1 MFKIIILILT
11 VFSISILTT
20 GAFAQNISAV
30 EIIISSETYKFGDK
44 LEYQIIVSEV
54 TNDNAIIYITDE
66 SGTRSQLLT
75 MPIETQNTVVTA
87 QFPFDS
93 IIWKEGQYVLELEYS
108 GASSTTTFSLIN
120 DGSVSLPFWFRD
132 ITMMWLNDE
141 ATDKDYVRNVIVQ
154 LIDEG
159 AINEPRPP
167 YLDEDVIFIPKWFK
181 TIASWWSVGYVTD
194 TQLVNNLKF
203 LLEKD
208 IIIISD
214 APLIQD

>member
-20 GAFAQNISAV
+20 GAFAQNIPAV

-66 SGTRSQLLT
+66 TGTRSQLLT

-132 ITMMWLNDE
+132 VTMMWLNDE

-159 AINEPRPP
+159 AINEPHPP
-167 YLDEDVIFIPKWFK
+167 YLDEDVIFIPKWYK

>member
-20 GAFAQNISAV
+20 GAFAQNIPAV
-30 EIIISSETYKFGDK
+30 EIIISSEAYKFGDK
-44 LEYQIIVSEV
+44 LEYQIVVSEV

-93 IIWKEGQYVLELEYS
+93 IIWKVGQYVLELEYS

-132 ITMMWLNDE
+132 VTMTWLNDE
-141 ATDKDYVRNVIVQ
+141 ATDKDYVRNVILQ

-159 AINEPRPP
+159 AINESRPT
-167 YLDEDVIFIPKWFK
+167 YLDDDVIFIPKWFK

-208 IIIISD
+208 IIVISD
-214 APLIQD
+214 VQLIQD

>member
-1 MFKIIILILT
+1 
-11 VFSISILTT
+11 
-20 GAFAQNISAV
+20 
-30 EIIISSETYKFGDK
+30 
-44 LEYQIIVSEV
+44 
-54 TNDNAIIYITDE
+54 
-66 SGTRSQLLT
+66 

-132 ITMMWLNDE
+132 VTMMWLNDE

>member
-1 MFKIIILILT
+1 
-11 VFSISILTT
+11 
-20 GAFAQNISAV
+20 
-30 EIIISSETYKFGDK
+30 
-44 LEYQIIVSEV
+44 
-54 TNDNAIIYITDE
+54 
-66 SGTRSQLLT
+66 
-75 MPIETQNTVVTA
+75 
-87 QFPFDS
+87 
-93 IIWKEGQYVLELEYS
+93 
-108 GASSTTTFSLIN
+108 
-120 DGSVSLPFWFRD
+120 
-132 ITMMWLNDE
+132 MMWLNDE

>member
-20 GAFAQNISAV
+20 GAFAQNIPEV

-66 SGTRSQLLT
+66 TGTRSQLLT

-132 ITMMWLNDE
+132 VTMMWLNDE

-159 AINEPRPP
+159 AINEPRPA

>member
-20 GAFAQNISAV
+20 GAFAHNISAV

-132 ITMMWLNDE
+132 VTMMWLNDE

-208 IIIISD
+208 IIVISD
-214 APLIQD
+214 VQLIQD

>member
-20 GAFAQNISAV
+20 GAFAQNIPAV

-66 SGTRSQLLT
+66 TGTRSQLLT

-132 ITMMWLNDE
+132 VTMMWLNDE

-181 TIASWWSVGYVTD
+181 TIASWGSVGYVTD

>member
-1 MFKIIILILT
+1 MFKIMMLVLMMFT
-11 VFSISILTT
+11 ISVLTT
-20 GAFAQNISAV
+20 SAFAQNIPTV

-54 TNDNAIIYITDE
+54 TNENAVIYIIDE
-66 SGTRSQLLT
+66 SDIRSQLLT
-75 MPIETQNTVVTA
+75 MPIEIQNTVVTA

-93 IIWKEGQYVLELEYS
+93 IVWKEGQYILELEYS
-108 GASSTTTFSLIN
+108 GESSITTFSLID

-132 ITMMWLNDE
+132 VTMMWLNDE

-159 AINEPRPP
+159 VINEPHPP

-181 TIASWWSVGYVTD
+181 TVAGWWSIGYMTD

-208 IIIISD
+208 IIVISE
-214 APLIQD
+214 APLIQN

>member
-20 GAFAQNISAV
+20 GAFAQNIPAV

-132 ITMMWLNDE
+132 VTMMWLNDE

-159 AINEPRPP
+159 VINEQHPP

-181 TIASWWSVGYVTD
+181 TVAGWWSVGYMTD

-208 IIIISD
+208 IIVISD
-214 APLIQD
+214 AQLIQD

>member
-1 MFKIIILILT
+1 MFKIMMLVLMMFT
-11 VFSISILTT
+11 ISVLTT
-20 GAFAQNISAV
+20 SAFAQNIPTV

-54 TNDNAIIYITDE
+54 TNENAVIYIIDE
-66 SGTRSQLLT
+66 SDIRSQLLT
-75 MPIETQNTVVTA
+75 MPIEIQNTVVTA

-93 IIWKEGQYVLELEYS
+93 IVWKEGQYILELEYS
-108 GASSTTTFSLIN
+108 GASSITTFSLID

-132 ITMMWLNDE
+132 VTMMWLNDE

-159 AINEPRPP
+159 VINEPHPP

-181 TIASWWSVGYVTD
+181 TVAGWWSVGYMTD

-208 IIIISD
+208 IIVISD
-214 APLIQD
+214 AQLIQD

>member
-132 ITMMWLNDE
+132 VTMMWLNDE

>member
-20 GAFAQNISAV
+20 GAFAQNIPEV

-66 SGTRSQLLT
+66 TGTRSQLLT

-159 AINEPRPP
+159 AINEPRPA

-181 TIASWWSVGYVTD
+181 TIASWWSVGYVPD

>member
-20 GAFAQNISAV
+20 GAFAQNIPAV

-132 ITMMWLNDE
+132 VTMMWLNDE

-159 AINEPRPP
+159 AINEPRPA

-214 APLIQD
+214 APLMQD

>member
-20 GAFAQNISAV
+20 GAFAQNIPAV

-159 AINEPRPP
+159 SINEPRPA
-167 YLDEDVIFIPKWFK
+167 YLDEDVIFIPKWFE

>member
-20 GAFAQNISAV
+20 GAFAQNIPAV

-132 ITMMWLNDE
+132 VTMMWLNDE

-159 AINEPRPP
+159 AINEPRPA

-181 TIASWWSVGYVTD
+181 TIASWWSVGYVTA

>member
-1 MFKIIILILT
+1 MFKIMMLVLMMFT
-11 VFSISILTT
+11 ISVLTT
-20 GAFAQNISAV
+20 SAFAQNIPTV
-30 EIIISSETYKFGDK
+30 EIIISSEIYKFGDK
-44 LEYQIIVSEV
+44 LEYEIIVSEV
-54 TNDNAIIYITDE
+54 TNENAVIYITDE
-66 SGTRSQLLT
+66 SDIRSQLLT
-75 MPIETQNTVVTA
+75 MPIEIQNTVVTA

-93 IIWKEGQYVLELEYS
+93 IVWKEGQYILELEYS
-108 GASSTTTFSLIN
+108 GASSITTFSLID

-132 ITMMWLNDE
+132 VTMMWLNDE

-159 AINEPRPP
+159 VINEPHPP

-181 TIASWWSVGYVTD
+181 TVAGWWSIGYMTD

-208 IIIISD
+208 IIVISD
-214 APLIQD
+214 SQLIQN

>member
-1 MFKIIILILT
+1 MFKIIILFLT
-11 VFSISILTT
+11 IFSISILTT
-20 GAFAQNISAV
+20 SAFAQNIPAV
-30 EIIISSETYKFGDK
+30 EIAISSEMYKFGDK
-44 LEYQIIVSEV
+44 LEYQIVVSEI
-54 TNDNAIIYITDE
+54 TNENAVIYITDE
-66 SGTRSQLLT
+66 SGIRSQLLT
-75 MPIETQNTVVTA
+75 IPIEIQNTIVTA

-93 IIWKEGQYVLELEYS
+93 IVWKEGQYILELEYS
-108 GASSTTTFSLIN
+108 GATATTEFSLVN

-132 ITMMWLNDE
+132 VTMMWLNDE

-159 AINEPRPP
+159 VINEPHPP

-181 TIASWWSVGYVTD
+181 TVAGWWSVGYMTD

-208 IIIISD
+208 IIVISE
-214 APLIQD
+214 APLIQN

>member
-20 GAFAQNISAV
+20 GAFAQNIPEV

-159 AINEPRPP
+159 AINEPHPP

>member
-20 GAFAQNISAV
+20 GAFAQNIPAV

-66 SGTRSQLLT
+66 TGTRSQLLT

-132 ITMMWLNDE
+132 VTMMWLNDE

-159 AINEPRPP
+159 AINEPRPAH
-167 YLDEDVIFIPKWFK
+167 LDEDVIFIPKWFK

>member
-20 GAFAQNISAV
+20 GAFAQNIPAV

-66 SGTRSQLLT
+66 TGTRSQLLT

-159 AINEPRPP
+159 AINEPRPA
-167 YLDEDVIFIPKWFK
+167 YLDEDVIFIPKWVK

>member
-20 GAFAQNISAV
+20 GAFAQNIPAV

-66 SGTRSQLLT
+66 TGTRSQLLT

-120 DGSVSLPFWFRD
+120 DGSVSLQFWFRD
-132 ITMMWLNDE
+132 VTMMWLNDE

-159 AINEPRPP
+159 AINEPRPA

>member
-1 MFKIIILILT
+1 MFKIIILILS

-20 GAFAQNISAV
+20 GAFAQNIPAV

-120 DGSVSLPFWFRD
+120 DGSVSLPFWFSD

-159 AINEPRPP
+159 AIKEPRPA

-181 TIASWWSVGYVTD
+181 TIASWWSVGYAVSYTHL
-194 TQLVNNLKF
+194 TLPTTPYL
-203 LLEKD
+203 
-208 IIIISD
+208 
-214 APLIQD
+214 